1 VNNIFPAL
9 AGFLYL
15 SNKELYLIMVNL
27 FDAILGMF
35 SNDLAIDLGTANTLV
50 YLKGKGI
57 VVSEPSVVAVQRD
70 SMGQKK
76 VLAVGTEAKNMLGRT
91 PGSIVAIRPMK
102 DGVIADFDITEEML
116 RYFIRKI
123 HNRKA
128 LVRPRIVIC
137 VPSGIT
143 QVEKRAVKESAES
156 AGAREVYLI
165 EEPMAAAIG
174 AGLPITEA
182 SGNMIVDIGGGT
194 TEVAVI
200 SLAGVVFAKSVR
212 VGGDKMDEAIAQHL
226 KRQYNLLIGERTSE
240 AIKIQIGSAYPDS
253 ASSPK
258 EGKVD
263 SMEVKGR
270 DLVSGIPKTLVIN
283 AKEIREALSE
293 PINAIVEAVRI
304 ALERTP
310 PELAAD
316 IVDKGIVLAG
326 GGALLRNLDQL
337 LREETGLP
345 VVIAEDPLSCVVLG
359 SGKVLDEL
367 DLLKRVTTTS

>member
-1 VNNIFPAL
+1 
-9 AGFLYL
+9 
-15 SNKELYLIMVNL
+15 M
-27 FDAILGMF
+27 
-35 SNDLAIDLGTANTLV
+35 
-50 YLKGKGI
+50 
-57 VVSEPSVVAVQRD
+57 
-70 SMGQKK
+70 
-76 VLAVGTEAKNMLGRT
+76 EAKKMLGRT

-116 RYFIRKI
+116 RYFIQKV
-123 HNRKA
+123 HNRKT

-200 SLAGVVFAKSVR
+200 SLAGIVYAKSVR
-212 VGGDKMDEAIAQHL
+212 VGGDKLDEALVQYL
-226 KRQYNLLIGERTSE
+226 KRKYNLLIGERTAE
-240 AIKIQIGSAYPDS
+240 QIKIEIGSAYPDRD
-253 ASSPK
+253 A
-258 EGKVD
+258 EVRT
-263 SMEVKGR
+263 MEVKGR
-270 DLVSGIPKTLVIN
+270 DLVTGIPKTLEIN
-283 AKEIREALSE
+283 STEIQEALSE
-293 PINAIVEAVRI
+293 TVNAIVEAVRI

-326 GGALLRNLDQL
+326 GGANLRNLDAL
-337 LREETGLP
+337 LRDETGLP

-367 DLLKRVTTTS
+367 DLLKRVTVTS

>member
-1 VNNIFPAL
+1 ML
-9 AGFLYL
+9 
-15 SNKELYLIMVNL
+15 NL
-27 FDAILGMF
+27 FDAVLGMF

-50 YLKGKGI
+50 YLKGKGV
-57 VVSEPSVVAVQRD
+57 VVSEPSVVAVQKD
-70 SMGQKK
+70 SVGQRK
-76 VLAVGTEAKNMLGRT
+76 VLAVGTDAKNMLGRT

-200 SLAGVVFAKSVR
+200 SLAGIVYAKSVR
-212 VGGDKMDEAIAQHL
+212 VGGDKMDEALTQHL
-226 KRQYNLLIGERTSE
+226 KRKYNLLIGERTAE
-240 AIKIQIGSAYPDS
+240 AIKIKIGSAYPDGP
-253 ASSPK
+253 SSPAD
-258 EGKVD
+258 GYVD
-263 SMEVKGR
+263 IMEVKGR
-270 DLVSGIPKTLVIN
+270 DLVSGIPKTLEIG
-283 AKEIREALSE
+283 AQEIREALSE

-367 DLLKRVTTTS
+367 DLLKQVTVTS

>member
-1 VNNIFPAL
+1 MFLNNL
-9 AGFLYL
+9 TGL
-15 SNKELYLIMVNL
+15 
-27 FDAILGMF
+27 F
-35 SNDLAIDLGTANTLV
+35 SNDIAIDLGTANTLV
-50 YLKGKGI
+50 YKKGI
-57 VVSEPSVVAVQRD
+57 GIVIDEPSVVAISTD
-70 SMGQKK
+70 NKK
-76 VLAVGTEAKNMLGRT
+76 IIAIGEDAKNMLGKN
-91 PGSIVAIRPMK
+91 PEEVNIIKPLK

-200 SLAGVVFAKSVR
+200 SLAGIVYAKSVR

-226 KRQYNLLIGERTSE
+226 KRKYNLLIGERTSE
-240 AIKIQIGSAYPDS
+240 AIKIQLGSAYPET
-253 ASSPK
+253 ASSPT
-258 EGKVD
+258 ENWAET
-263 SMEVKGR
+263 MEVKGR
-270 DLVSGIPKTLVIN
+270 DLVSGIPKTLEIG
-283 AKEIREALSE
+283 AEEIRDALSE

-304 ALERTP
+304 SLERTP

-345 VVIAEDPLSCVVLG
+345 VVIAEDPLSCVVIG
-359 SGKVLDEL
+359 SGNVLDEL
-367 DLLKRVTTTS
+367 DLLKQVTVTS

>member
-1 VNNIFPAL
+1 MF
-9 AGFLYL
+9 
-15 SNKELYLIMVNL
+15 NL
-27 FDAILGMF
+27 FNAIWGMF

-50 YLKGKGI
+50 YLKGKGV
-57 VVSEPSVVAVQRD
+57 VVSEPSVVAVQKD
-70 SMGQKK
+70 AMGQRK
-76 VLAVGTEAKNMLGRT
+76 VLAVGMEAKKMLGRT

-116 RYFIRKI
+116 RYFIQKV
-123 HNRKA
+123 HNRKT

-200 SLAGVVFAKSVR
+200 SLAGIVYAKSVR
-212 VGGDKMDEAIAQHL
+212 VGGDKLDEALVQYL
-226 KRQYNLLIGERTSE
+226 KRKYNLLIGERTAE
-240 AIKIQIGSAYPDS
+240 QIKIEIGSAYPDRD
-253 ASSPK
+253 A
-258 EGKVD
+258 EVRT
-263 SMEVKGR
+263 MEVKGR
-270 DLVSGIPKTLVIN
+270 DLVTGIPKTLEIN
-283 AKEIREALSE
+283 STEIQEALSE
-293 PINAIVEAVRI
+293 TVNAIVEAVRI

-326 GGALLRNLDQL
+326 GGANLRNLDAL
-337 LREETGLP
+337 LRDETGLP

-367 DLLKRVTTTS
+367 DLLKRVTVTS

>member
-1 VNNIFPAL
+1 MI
-9 AGFLYL
+9 
-15 SNKELYLIMVNL
+15 NL

-50 YLKGKGI
+50 YLKGKGV
-57 VVSEPSVVAVQRD
+57 VVSEPSVVAVQKD
-70 SMGQKK
+70 SVGQRK
-76 VLAVGTEAKNMLGRT
+76 VLAVGTDAKNMLGRT

-200 SLAGVVFAKSVR
+200 SLAGIVYAKSVR
-212 VGGDKMDEAIAQHL
+212 VGGDKMDEALTQHL
-226 KRQYNLLIGERTSE
+226 KRKYNLLIGERTSE
-240 AIKIQIGSAYPDS
+240 QIKITIGSAYPDGPY
-253 ASSPK
+253 SPE
-258 EGKVD
+258 EGRVD
-263 SMEVKGR
+263 TMEVKGR
-270 DLVSGIPKTLVIN
+270 DLVSGIPKTLEIG
-283 AKEIREALSE
+283 AEEIREALSE

-304 ALERTP
+304 SLERTP

-367 DLLKRVTTTS
+367 DLLKQVTVAS

>member
-1 VNNIFPAL
+1 MF
-9 AGFLYL
+9 
-15 SNKELYLIMVNL
+15 NL
-27 FDAILGMF
+27 FDAIWGVF

-50 YLKGKGI
+50 YLKGKGV
-57 VVSEPSVVAVQRD
+57 VVSEPSVVAVQKD
-70 SMGQKK
+70 AMGQKK
-76 VLAVGTEAKNMLGRT
+76 VLAVGMEAKKMLGRT

-116 RYFIRKI
+116 RYFIQKV

-200 SLAGVVFAKSVR
+200 SLAGIVYAKSVR
-212 VGGDKMDEAIAQHL
+212 VGGDKLDEALVQYL
-226 KRQYNLLIGERTSE
+226 KRKYNLLIGERTAE
-240 AIKIQIGSAYPDS
+240 QIKIEIGSAYPDIEQEVR
-253 ASSPK
+253 K
-258 EGKVD
+258 
-263 SMEVKGR
+263 MEVKGR
-270 DLVSGIPKTLVIN
+270 DLVSGIPKTLEIN
-283 AKEIREALSE
+283 STEIQEALSE
-293 PINAIVEAVRI
+293 TVNAIVEAVRI

-310 PELAAD
+310 PELASD

-326 GGALLRNLDQL
+326 GGANLRNLDAL
-337 LREETGLP
+337 LRDETGLP

-359 SGKVLDEL
+359 SGKVLDEI
-367 DLLKRVTTTS
+367 DLLKRVTVTS

>member
-1 VNNIFPAL
+1 
-9 AGFLYL
+9 
-15 SNKELYLIMVNL
+15 
-27 FDAILGMF
+27 
-35 SNDLAIDLGTANTLV
+35 
-50 YLKGKGI
+50 
-57 VVSEPSVVAVQRD
+57 VVAVQKD
-70 SMGQKK
+70 SHGQRK

-143 QVEKRAVKESAES
+143 QVEKRAVRESAES

-165 EEPMAAAIG
+165 EEPMAASIG

-200 SLAGVVFAKSVR
+200 SLAGIVYAKSVR
-212 VGGDKMDEAIAQHL
+212 VGGDKMDEALTQHL
-226 KRQYNLLIGERTSE
+226 KRKYNLLIGERTAE
-240 AIKIQIGSAYPDS
+240 QIKIQIGSAYPDD
-253 ASSPK
+253 
-258 EGKVD
+258 EVRTMD
-263 SMEVKGR
+263 VKGR
-270 DLVSGIPKTLVIN
+270 DLVSGIPKTLEIDSN
-283 AKEIREALSE
+283 EIREALSE
-293 PINAIVEAVRI
+293 PINSILEAVRI
-304 ALERTP
+304 SLERTP

-326 GGALLRNLDQL
+326 GGALLRNMDVLI
-337 LREETGLP
+337 REETGLP

-367 DLLKRVTTTS
+367 DLLKQVTVTS

>member
-1 VNNIFPAL
+1 
-9 AGFLYL
+9 
-15 SNKELYLIMVNL
+15 MVNL
-27 FDAILGMF
+27 FDAILGLF

-50 YLKGKGI
+50 YLKGKGV
-57 VVSEPSVVAVQRD
+57 VVSEPSVVAVQKD
-70 SMGQKK
+70 AMGQKK
-76 VLAVGTEAKNMLGRT
+76 VLAVGTDAKNMLGRT

-200 SLAGVVFAKSVR
+200 SLAGIVYAKSVR
-212 VGGDKMDEAIAQHL
+212 VGGDKMDEALTQHL
-226 KRQYNLLIGERTSE
+226 KRKYNLLIGERTSE
-240 AIKIQIGSAYPDS
+240 QIKITIGSAYPDS
-253 ASSPK
+253 PSSPK
-258 EGKVD
+258 EGRVD
-263 SMEVKGR
+263 TMEVKGR
-270 DLVSGIPKTLVIN
+270 DLVSGIPKTLEIG
-283 AKEIREALSE
+283 AQEIREALSE

-367 DLLKRVTTTS
+367 DLLKQVTVSS

>member
-1 VNNIFPAL
+1 
-9 AGFLYL
+9 
-15 SNKELYLIMVNL
+15 MVNL
-27 FDAILGMF
+27 FDAILGVF

-57 VVSEPSVVAVQRD
+57 VVSEPSVVAVQKD
-70 SMGQKK
+70 SVGQRK
-76 VLAVGTEAKNMLGRT
+76 VLAVGTDAKNMLGRT

-200 SLAGVVFAKSVR
+200 SLAGIVYAKSVR
-212 VGGDKMDEAIAQHL
+212 VGGDKMDEALTQHL
-226 KRQYNLLIGERTSE
+226 KRKYNLLIGERTAE
-240 AIKIQIGSAYPDS
+240 EIKITIGSAHPDKPG
-253 ASSPK
+253 AAK
-258 EGKVD
+258 DGRAD
-263 SMEVKGR
+263 TMEVKGR
-270 DLVSGIPKTLVIN
+270 DLVSGIPKTLKID
-283 AKEIREALSE
+283 AQEIREALSE

-326 GGALLRNLDQL
+326 GGALLRNLDAL

-367 DLLKRVTTTS
+367 DLLKQVTVTS